1 MSKIQPEIEQPEVIE
16 PIKKVPAKEAEVKV
30 KAVKPAKPKADK
42 VEEVKVGPKPTQ
54 AGVDAM
60 SLRSADRKRQ
70 IVAQGYAKE
79 KKVAVSIPAPYKP
92 YFGSTAMIS
101 VNGVS
106 VYIPVDGRSY
116 YVNETHAAEIFET
129 LQNINAGTEQR
140 AALANVQQNKEEA
153 PGSLKF

>member
-16 PIKKVPAKEAEVKV
+16 PVKKVPAKELEVK
-30 KAVKPAKPKADK
+30 AAKPAKPKAEK

-54 AGVDAM
+54 ASVDAM

>member
-1 MSKIQPEIEQPEVIE
+1 
-16 PIKKVPAKEAEVKV
+16 
-30 KAVKPAKPKADK
+30 
-42 VEEVKVGPKPTQ
+42 
-54 AGVDAM
+54 M

-140 AALANVQQNKEEA
+140 AALANVQQNKERSSWLTEVLGTV
-153 PGSLKF
+153 PLGRKFLRAFFI